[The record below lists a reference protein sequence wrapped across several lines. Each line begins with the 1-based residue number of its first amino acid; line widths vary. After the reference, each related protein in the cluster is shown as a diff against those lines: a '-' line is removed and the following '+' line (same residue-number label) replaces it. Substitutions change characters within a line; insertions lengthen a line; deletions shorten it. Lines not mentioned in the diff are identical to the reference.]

1 MQARPQLNGP
11 LKNIMVLDFSRLLP
25 GPLAAMFLADMGAD
39 VIKIESPKSLDYV
52 RFFPPHLDDN
62 SAYYYA
68 LNRNKKS
75 LSVDYA
81 QPQGLEIIYELVK
94 KADVLIEQF
103 RPNAMAKLGLDFATL
118 QKINPKLIYASITGY
133 GQNSSM
139 SDFGGHDLNFM
150 AISGLL
156 SCTGTEE
163 EIAIPGFQTADVAG
177 GSYMTMNAILA
188 ALFQRTQTG
197 KGTHLDIAMTDCVL
211 PLAALA
217 LAETEASGKLTPCG
231 KFQLSGGAANYN
243 VFKCKDEKWLAVGAL
258 EAKFWNKVCVRLQ
271 KPEWESEVFYN
282 SEKIKAE
289 LKELFKTKVR
299 DEWEVFFKADDVC
312 ITRINELDEVMNDP
326 YISERKLFAS
336 FDVHGKKVSS
346 VQMPVKLPDT
356 EQNVSWLAPKLGEDN
371 EAILRSLNYSE
382 EQIATLK
389 QNDIVQ

>member
-1 MQARPQLNGP
+1 MQARPPLNGP
-11 LKNIMVLDFSRLLP
+11 LKNITVLDFSRLLP

-39 VIKIESPKSLDYV
+39 VIKIENPQSPDYV
-52 RFFPPHLDDN
+52 RFFPPHIDDN

-75 LSVDYA
+75 LSVDYNT
-81 QPQGLEIIYELVK
+81 PQGLEIIYALVK

-118 QKINPKLIYASITGY
+118 QKINPNLIYASITGY

-156 SCTGTEE
+156 SCTGTEN
-163 EIAIPGFQTADVAG
+163 EITIPAFQTADVAG

-188 ALFQRTQTG
+188 ALFHRTQTG
-197 KGTHLDIAMTDCVL
+197 KGAHLDIAMTDCVV

-217 LAETEASGKLTPCG
+217 LAETEASGKPTPRG
-231 KFQLSGGAANYN
+231 KFQLSGGVANYN

-258 EAKFWNKVCVRLQ
+258 EGKFWNKVCARLQ
-271 KPEWESEVFYN
+271 KPEWEREVFYN

-289 LKELFKTKVR
+289 MELLFATKTR
-299 DEWEVFFKADDVC
+299 EEWESFFKADDVC
-312 ITRINELDEVMNDP
+312 ITRINELDEIINDP
-326 YISERKLFAS
+326 YLSERKLLTS
-336 FDVHGKKVSS
+336 FDVQGRKVSS

-356 EQNVSWLAPKLGEDN
+356 EQNISWIAPKLGEDN
-371 EAILRSLNYSE
+371 ETILHSLNYTN
-382 EQIATLK
+382 EQIAKWK
-389 QNDIVQ
+389 QNGII